1 VAGGGM
7 VKKKSSISQ
16 SEELKGLKY
25 LQRVRGFL
33 KRLEK
38 SGCQRDRAEN
48 RKLHFDEYCMLVL
61 LFIFNPALKSVRG
74 LQQASELK
82 KVQKKLGISRVST
95 GSFSEAANV
104 FDADE
109 LLEIIREL
117 KDQLQPV
124 GRDALLADIAHTITL
139 VDGSLLTA
147 LPRMMEASQLLYTK
161 GKGTVRWRL
170 HTHFELENW
179 VPTRIDVTRDG
190 GGECDER
197 YVLELSLEPKRCYI
211 TDKGFAKFHLF
222 NRIHTIGSTYVCRI
236 RDNAVYEVVSTNELS
251 QEAIEADVIED
262 VIVHLGSPE
271 TRHARPDHPTRLITI
286 RATPHDKRRSGGKT
300 GPGCDGYI
308 RLATNMLDVPAEII
322 ALLYRYRWT
331 IEIFFRFFKQVMGCR
346 HLLSCHQNGIEIQ
359 TYCAIIACMLISLW
373 TGNKPNIRT
382 YEMICH
388 YFTGLASEKEF
399 IAHLKKRNA
408 PKKTKGGN

>member
-1 VAGGGM
+1 MAG
-7 VKKKSSISQ
+7 KKTAISQ
-16 SEELKGLKY
+16 SDEVKGLKY
-25 LQRVRGFL
+25 LKRIRALL
-33 KRLEK
+33 KRLHE

-104 FDADE
+104 FDAEE

-117 KDQLQPV
+117 KTQLQPV

-139 VDGSLLTA
+139 VDGTLLTA

-179 VPTRIDVTRDG
+179 VPVRVDVTRDG

-197 YVLELSLEPKRCYI
+197 YVLELSLEPERCYI
-211 TDKGFAKFHLF
+211 TDRGFAKFLLL
-222 NRIHTIGSTYVCRI
+222 NRIHAIGSTYVCRT
-236 RDNAVYEVVSTNELS
+236 RDNAAYEIISTNALS

-262 VIVHLGSPE
+262 VVVHLGSSG
-271 TRHARPDHPTRLITI
+271 TRSGRSDHPTRLITI
-286 RATPHDKRRSGGKT
+286 RATPHEKRRGGGKT

-373 TGNKPNIRT
+373 TGRKPTIRT

-399 IAHLKKRNA
+399 IAHLKKLNA
-408 PKKTKGGN
+408 PKKKTAGN